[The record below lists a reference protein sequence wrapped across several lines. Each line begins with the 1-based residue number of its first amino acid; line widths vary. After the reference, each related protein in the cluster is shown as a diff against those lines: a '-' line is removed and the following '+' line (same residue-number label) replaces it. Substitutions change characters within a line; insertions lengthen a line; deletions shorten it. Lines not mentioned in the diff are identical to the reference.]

1 MWRIQTEEATETGVR
16 YSRTRG
22 RMGQVDLTRCTFLS
36 STLVGALL
44 QAQSVTAVNGGRSA
58 LTVPAKP
65 NAASEP
71 PSS

>member
-1 MWRIQTEEATETGVR
+1 
-16 YSRTRG
+16 
-22 RMGQVDLTRCTFLS
+22 MGQVDLTRCTFLS

-44 QAQSVTAVNGGRSA
+44 QAQSVTAVNGGRFA
-58 LTVPAKP
+58 LTVPAKS